1 MVTNPKIIF
10 KRIGRIISRESRHW
24 YLPGFQKFSLHEVG
38 VVFFSQIRSQSLR
51 ERAAAIA
58 YNFIM
63 AIPPSLLFLF
73 TLIPNLPF
81 FSTKSVKYQLHRL
94 IYDIIPS
101 PTYNKE
107 VISFVDSFIDG
118 SKIGLLSLGFLLSLF
133 FASNA
138 MMGLMRSFNK
148 NYEGFIKRKDSRNR
162 WLSIKITIILFGL
175 LLAYLVLLIS
185 QGALLK
191 VLVEDSKWRIFIQY
205 SRWALIIILLYFVIA
220 FIYKY
225 APATPK
231 KWKIVS
237 PGTFFATFL
246 SILASFLFSYFI
258 NNFGRLNVL
267 YGSIG
272 TAMMIM
278 ALIYI
283 NAFALIIG
291 FELNI
296 ALNTLK
302 SKRDK
307 KDDEL

>member
-1 MVTNPKIIF
+1 MIYNPKIIL
-10 KRIGRIISRESRHW
+10 KRTGKLIARESVHW
-24 YLPGFQKFSLHEVG
+24 YPPGFNGFSVHEVG
-38 VVFFSQIRSQSLR
+38 VVFFKQIRSQSLR

-81 FSTKSVKYQLHRL
+81 FSTRSVKQQLHKL
-94 IYDIIPS
+94 IFDIIPS
-101 PTYNKE
+101 PAYNKE
-107 VISFVDSFIDG
+107 VIAFVDSFIDG
-118 SKIGLLSLGFLLSLF
+118 SKIGLISVSFLLSLF

-148 NYEGFIKRKDSRNR
+148 KYEGFIKRKDSRNR

-191 VLVEDSKWRIFIQY
+191 IVVENHTFRNIIEY
-205 SRWALIIILLYFVIA
+205 SRWLFIFLLLYFVIA

-225 APATPK
+225 APAVPK

-237 PGTFFATFL
+237 PGTVLATFL
-246 SILASFLFSYFI
+246 SILASAVFSYII
-258 NNFGRLNVL
+258 NHFGRLNAL

-272 TAMMIM
+272 TAMMVM

-283 NAFALIIG
+283 NAFALLIG
-291 FELNI
+291 FELNV
-296 ALNTLK
+296 ALNILN
-302 SKRDK
+302 SKK
-307 KDDEL
+307 EASSA

>member
-1 MVTNPKIIF
+1 MYFYTNSK
-10 KRIGRIISRESRHW
+10 SS
-24 YLPGFQKFSLHEVG
+24 
-38 VVFFSQIRSQSLR
+38 
-51 ERAAAIA
+51 
-58 YNFIM
+58 
-63 AIPPSLLFLF
+63 
-73 TLIPNLPF
+73 F
-81 FSTKSVKYQLHRL
+81 FSTKSVKYQLHSL

-107 VISFVDSFIDG
+107 VIDFVDSFIDG

-148 NYEGFIKRKDSRNR
+148 KYEGFIKRKDSRNR

-191 VLVEDSKWRIFIQY
+191 IIVEDSNWRVVIGY
-205 SRWALIIILLYFVIA
+205 SRWLLIVLLLYFVIA

-237 PGTFFATFL
+237 PGTILATFL
-246 SILASFLFSYFI
+246 SILASMIFSYFI
-258 NNFGRLNVL
+258 NNFGRLNAL

-272 TAMMIM
+272 TAMMVM

-283 NAFALIIG
+283 NAFALLIG
-291 FELNI
+291 FELNV
-296 ALNTLK
+296 ALNNLK
-302 SKRDK
+302 VK
-307 KDDEL
+307 KDKEDDAY

>member
-1 MVTNPKIIF
+1 MIYNPKIIL
-10 KRIGRIISRESRHW
+10 KRTGKLIARESVHW
-24 YLPGFQKFSLHEVG
+24 YPPGFNGFSVHEVG
-38 VVFFSQIRSQSLR
+38 VVFFKQIRSQSLR

-81 FSTKSVKYQLHRL
+81 FSTRSVKQQLHKL
-94 IYDIIPS
+94 IFDIIPS

-107 VISFVDSFIDG
+107 VIAFVDSFIDG
-118 SKIGLLSLGFLLSLF
+118 SKIGLISVSFLLSLF

-148 NYEGFIKRKDSRNR
+148 KYEGFIKRKDSRNR

-191 VLVEDSKWRIFIQY
+191 IVVENHTFRNIIEY
-205 SRWALIIILLYFVIA
+205 SRWLFIFLLLYFVIA

-225 APATPK
+225 APAVPK

-237 PGTFFATFL
+237 PGTVLATFL
-246 SILASFLFSYFI
+246 SILASAVFSYII
-258 NNFGRLNVL
+258 NHFGRLNAL

-272 TAMMIM
+272 TAMMVM

-283 NAFALIIG
+283 NAFALLIG
-291 FELNI
+291 FELNV
-296 ALNTLK
+296 ALNILN
-302 SKRDK
+302 SKK
-307 KDDEL
+307 EASSA